1 MADVPARRTVLQAG
15 LCALLP
21 LALPAST
28 AQEPAG
34 AAGAANANAGG
45 NAPASDPASA
55 PAQAPAQAQGQGQAK
70 MHSWNAWEVFKKQ
83 FVNEGGRVL
92 SGAEGTGQTYSEAQA
107 YALFFALVANDR
119 AGFDTLLTWTE
130 NNLCSGDMTA
140 QLPAWLWGKRADGTW
155 GVMDSNPASDA
166 DVWIAYALGEAGRL
180 WNERRYRALSTL
192 LAARILREETAEL
205 PGLGRSLLPA
215 PKGFTPSDNR
225 WRLNPSYMPLQV
237 MEWLARTQP
246 QPEWR
251 ALVDSSRDIVLGAS
265 PQGFSPDW
273 TLYDAQQGFLQ
284 DTEGAEKGQG
294 GYNAIRVYLWAGMM
308 HPDAPDRQRLL
319 DALAPMARFVRKHG
333 YPPETIDILSGKD
346 SGAAPSGFSAAL
358 LPFLKAAKEDTALQE
373 QRLRI
378 DARPIRPQ
386 AYYEQVLSLFGMGWD
401 EDFYQFTATGQLQ
414 VRWQR

>member
-1 MADVPARRTVLQAG
+1 MADLSVRRTLLQAG

-21 LALPAST
+21 LPAR
-28 AQEPAG
+28 A
-34 AAGAANANAGG
+34 
-45 NAPASDPASA
+45 
-55 PAQAPAQAQGQGQAK
+55 AQAPASPAAPAK
-70 MHSWNAWEVFKKQ
+70 PAKAGIASAKPRADAPSWPAWEVFRTQ
-83 FVNEGGRVL
+83 FMNEGGRIL

-119 AGFDTLLTWTE
+119 AAFDKILTWTE
-130 NNLCSGDMTA
+130 NNLCAGDMTA
-140 QLPAWLWGKRADGTW
+140 QLPAWLWGKRADDTW
-155 GVMDSNPASDA
+155 DVMDSNPASDA
-166 DVWIAYALGEAGRL
+166 DVWMAYALGEAGRL

-192 LAARILREETAEL
+192 LAARILREETADL

-215 PKGFTPSDNR
+215 PKGFTQGDTR

-237 MEWLARTQP
+237 MQWLARTQP

-251 ALVDSSRDIVLGAS
+251 ALADSSRAIILGAS
-265 PQGFSPDW
+265 PQGFTPDW

-308 HPDAPDRQRLL
+308 HPDAPDRQPVLE
-319 DALAPMARFVRKHG
+319 ALAPMARFVREHG
-333 YPPETIDILSGKD
+333 YPPETIDILSGKS
-346 SGAAPSGFSAAL
+346 SGAAASGFSAAV
-358 LPFLKAAKEDTALQE
+358 LPFLKAEKENTALQE

-414 VRWQR
+414 VRWQH

>member
-1 MADVPARRTVLQAG
+1 MD
-15 LCALLP
+15 
-21 LALPAST
+21 
-28 AQEPAG
+28 
-34 AAGAANANAGG
+34 
-45 NAPASDPASA
+45 
-55 PAQAPAQAQGQGQAK
+55 K
-70 MHSWNAWEVFKKQ
+70 
-83 FVNEGGRVL
+83 GGRIL

-119 AGFDTLLTWTE
+119 PAFDNILAWTE
-130 NNLCSGDMTA
+130 NNLCAGDMTV

-155 GVMDSNPASDA
+155 AVMDSNPASDA

-192 LAARILREETAEL
+192 LAARILREETADL

-215 PKGFTPSDNR
+215 PKGFVQGGQR

-237 MEWLARTQP
+237 MQWLARTQP

-251 ALVDSSRDIVLGAS
+251 DLADSSRKIILGAS
-265 PQGFSPDW
+265 PKGFTPDW

-284 DTEGAEKGQG
+284 DTEGAERGQG

-308 HPDAPDRQRLL
+308 HPAAPDRQPVL
-319 DALAPMARFVRKHG
+319 DALAPMARFIREQG
-333 YPPETIDILSGKD
+333 YPPETIDILSGTN
-346 SGAAPSGFSAAL
+346 SGAASSGFSAAM
-358 LPFLKAAKEDTALQE
+358 LPFLQATKDNAALQE
-373 QRLRI
+373 QRMRI
-378 DARPIRPQ
+378 EARPIRPN
-386 AYYEQVLSLFGMGWD
+386 AYYEQALGLCGMGWD